1 VDVEKNAIAMAAKEY
16 AESEIKEIVI
26 PALEKAKAWK
36 LPVVPILEEYQESL
50 TNIQSGSAD
59 DCVNVLASGAI
70 SLKDTR
76 ERVRKVATCL
86 NNDGLAI
93 IEQARVAAG
102 EMTRQLES
110 HGETEIAAKGK
121 HLLELL
127 QSETFFENMSEIRAT
142 VQEIVATYRKLYND
156 IHADRAKQ
164 FQDAIERVK
173 NSREWEQVPEL
184 MREQVLSPLTSR
196 ACQEADLQ
204 ELGLTC
210 NACHASISQMKSDIE
225 ALGGIF
231 ANVVSKIQ
239 ELITP
244 RGVKIKRVRVSEFLS
259 GSFDSADQIK
269 EAVARLQ
276 DHLLKLLDE
285 GVKIVVE

>member
-36 LPVVPILEEYQESL
+36 LPVVPILEKYQEIL
-50 TNIQSGSAD
+50 RDIQNGSAD

-93 IEQARVAAG
+93 IEQARLAAD
-102 EMTRQLES
+102 EMTRQLEA
-110 HGETEIAAKGK
+110 HGEVDIANEGK
-121 HLLELL
+121 HLGELL
-127 QSETFFENMSEIRAT
+127 QSENLFENMSEIEAT
-142 VQEIVATYRKLYND
+142 AQNIAATYRKLYND
-156 IHADRAKQ
+156 IHANRAKQ

-173 NSREWEQVPEL
+173 SSREWEQVPEL

-196 ACQEADLQ
+196 ACQDIDLP
-204 ELGLTC
+204 ELSLTC
-210 NACHASISQMKSDIE
+210 NSCHASINQMESDIE
-225 ALGGIF
+225 ALGGLF
-231 ANVVSKIQ
+231 AKVVSEIQ
-239 ELITP
+239 RLTTP
-244 RGVKIKRVRVSEFLS
+244 PEVKIERVRVSEYFS
-259 GSFDSADQIK
+259 GSFESADQVK
-269 EAVARLQ
+269 KAVARLQ